1 MIKMPK
7 RNGFRLRISFLC
19 NMDSRMVLD
28 SDNEL
33 REKID
38 RQPRF
43 QKVIATFLSYVF
55 HPVFIPIYVI
65 YFLLYVEPFLFYG
78 TTEDGRLMVLLQG
91 IVNYTFFPL
100 ISVLL
105 LRGLKFIPSIKLKER
120 KDRIIP
126 FIICNIWYFWI
137 WYVWRNLEGM
147 PREMVVF
154 SMGVFMASS
163 IGLLMNIYIKVSM
176 HGIALGTAVSFL
188 CLLGFEYGQGMGIYI
203 MIALL
208 IAGLVSTAR
217 LLLSDHT
224 AWEVYLGLIA
234 GTLGLLIAQMVV

>member
-1 MIKMPK
+1 
-7 RNGFRLRISFLC
+7 
-19 NMDSRMVLD
+19 MDSRMVLD

-33 REKID
+33 RETIN
-38 RQPRF
+38 RQPKVQR
-43 QKVIATFLSYVF
+43 VIATILSYIF
-55 HPVFIPIYVI
+55 HPVFVPIYVI
-65 YFLLYVEPFLFYG
+65 YFLLYTEPFLFYG

-100 ISVLL
+100 VSVLL

-137 WYVWRNLEGM
+137 WYVWRGLEGM
-147 PREMVVF
+147 PREMVIF
-154 SMGVFMASS
+154 AMGVFMASS
-163 IGLLMNIYIKVSM
+163 IGLLFNIYMKVSM

-203 MIALL
+203 IIALL
-208 IAGLVSTAR
+208 ITGLVCTAR

-224 AWEVYLGLIA
+224 AKEVYF
-234 GTLGLLIAQMVV
+234 GLLTGLAGLMIANMIVG

>member
-1 MIKMPK
+1 MIKMLK
-7 RNGFRLRISFLC
+7 RNGFRPGISFLC
-19 NMDSRMVLD
+19 SMDSRMVLD

-38 RQPRF
+38 EQPRF
-43 QKVIATFLSYVF
+43 QKVIATLLSYIF
-55 HPVFIPIYVI
+55 HPVFVPIYVI
-65 YFLLYVEPFLFYG
+65 YFLLYIEPFLFYG
-78 TTEDGRLMVLLQG
+78 TTEDGRLMVLLQA

-224 AWEVYLGLIA
+224 AKEVYLGLIA

>member
-1 MIKMPK
+1 MQK
-7 RNGFRLRISFLC
+7 RNGFSLRISLLC
-19 NMDSRMVLD
+19 KMDSRMVLD
-28 SDNEL
+28 GDNEL

-38 RQPRF
+38 RQPKF
-43 QKVIATFLSYVF
+43 QQIIATLLSYVF
-55 HPVFIPIYVI
+55 HPVFVPIYVI
-65 YFLLYVEPFLFYG
+65 YFLLYIEPFLFYG

-100 ISVLL
+100 VSVLL

-137 WYVWRNLEGM
+137 WYVWRGLDGM
-147 PREMVVF
+147 PREMVIF
-154 SMGVFMASS
+154 AMGVFMASS
-163 IGLLMNIYIKVSM
+163 VGLLLNIYMKVSM

-188 CLLGFEYGQGMGIYI
+188 CLLGFTYGQGMSLYI
-203 MIALL
+203 IIALL
-208 IAGLVSTAR
+208 ITGLVSTSR

-224 AWEVYLGLIA
+224 AKEVYFGLLA
-234 GTLGLLIAQMVV
+234 GVLGLLIANMVV

>member
-1 MIKMPK
+1 
-7 RNGFRLRISFLC
+7 
-19 NMDSRMVLD
+19 MDSRMVLD

-38 RQPRF
+38 EQPRF
-43 QKVIATFLSYVF
+43 QKVIATLLSYIF
-55 HPVFIPIYVI
+55 HPVFVPIYVI
-65 YFLLYVEPFLFYG
+65 YFLLYIEPFLFYG
-78 TTEDGRLMVLLQG
+78 TTEDGRLMVLLQA

-224 AWEVYLGLIA
+224 AKEVYLGLIA
-234 GTLGLLIAQMVV
+234 GTLGLLMAQMVVS